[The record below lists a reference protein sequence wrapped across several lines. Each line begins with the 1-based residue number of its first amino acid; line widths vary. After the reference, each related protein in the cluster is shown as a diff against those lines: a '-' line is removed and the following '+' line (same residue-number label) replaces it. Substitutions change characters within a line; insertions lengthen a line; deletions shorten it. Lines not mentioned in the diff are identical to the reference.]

1 MFGRSFTLLTDYE
14 PLLSI
19 LNAKANIPST
29 AAACMQHWTIF
40 LSAYDYSIEFKS
52 TREHTNADSPSHLP
66 VEEDN
71 DLDVLVAMFKV
82 SFINDLPVTSAD
94 IAAATVKDPILT
106 QVCQYVLEGL
116 ALIGMK
122 ENLCVFH

>member
-40 LSAYDYSIEFKS
+40 LSAYDYSIEFK
-52 TREHTNADSPSHLP
+52 EYANVDSLSRLP

>member
-1 MFGRSFTLLTDYE
+1 
-14 PLLSI
+14 
-19 LNAKANIPST
+19 
-29 AAACMQHWTIF
+29 MQHWTIF
-40 LSAYDYSIEFKS
+40 LSAYDYSIEFK
-52 TREHTNADSPSHLP
+52 EYANADSLSRLP